1 MWVKYNPSP
10 VGAKVGDC
18 SVRAI
23 TAALGVDWE
32 SAYVLLCNAGFQMAD
47 MPSSNAVISAVLR
60 KHGFYR
66 KAIPDTCPNC
76 YTVRDFCREYSKGVY
91 VLGTGSHVVAVIDG
105 DYYDTWDS
113 GDEIPQYYWE
123 EM

>member
-23 TAALGVDWE
+23 TAALGIDWE

-105 DYYDTWDS
+105 DYYDSWDS

>member
-23 TAALGVDWE
+23 TAALGIDWE

-91 VLGTGSHVVAVIDG
+91 VLGTGSHVVTVIDG
-105 DYYDTWDS
+105 DYYDSWDS

>member
-105 DYYDTWDS
+105 DYYDSWDS

>member
-91 VLGTGSHVVAVIDG
+91 VLGTGSHVVTVIDG
-105 DYYDTWDS
+105 DYYDSWDS

>member
-47 MPSSNAVISAVLR
+47 MPSSNALISAVLR

-91 VLGTGSHVVAVIDG
+91 VLGTGSHVVTVIDG
-105 DYYDTWDS
+105 DYYDSWDS